1 VDAVDQALIAT
12 SRGASG
18 AKPFS
23 REIFPPPMSKHS
35 IKAVLLQVHSVIGL
49 AISLVL
55 TLIGMTGATMSFE
68 DEIGAS
74 LNAGIMRVEARSAP
88 MLTPDELIARLQ
100 ASRDFGKVSA
110 VTMASDPSTAV
121 RIRFARNEGGSRPSS
136 VYVDPYDAHVLG
148 TPRGEDFFATVR
160 KLHRWLLLPGDA
172 NGYGRQITGV
182 VAIGLIALLIS
193 GIVLR
198 WPRRASSMKMWLK
211 PNLALRGRGFHR
223 SLHSVAGTWVLVIYL
238 VMALTGLWYSFD
250 WYKNGAIWLLS
261 RPSVVAAPMQP
272 KSPRGA
278 TDAAQLAFDRAWSAF
293 LHEQGSRFAT
303 AQLTLP
309 AGAGTVLRIRSWA
322 RDASHEGARDEFR
335 IDTVTG
341 RLISSEIYA
350 DKPIGERILSS
361 VLDIHR
367 GSIFGWPG
375 KLLFMVAAALMP
387 LFMVTGLMLYLSRRK
402 HRRVSRPALGSL
414 VPGE

>member
-1 VDAVDQALIAT
+1 
-12 SRGASG
+12 
-18 AKPFS
+18 
-23 REIFPPPMSKHS
+23 MSKHS
-35 IKAVLLQVHSVIGL
+35 IKAALLHVHSIVGL

-55 TLIGMTGATMSFE
+55 SLIAITGTMMSFE

-74 LNAGIMRVEARSAP
+74 LNAGMMRVEARSAP
-88 MLTPDELIARLQ
+88 MLTPDGLIARLQ
-100 ASRDFGKVSA
+100 AVHDLGKVSA
-110 VTMASDPSTAV
+110 VTMSSDPSAAV
-121 RIRFARNEGGSRPSS
+121 RIRFARSEGGARPSS
-136 VYVDPYDAHVLG
+136 VYVDPYDGHLLG

-160 KLHRWLLLPGDA
+160 RLHRWLLLPGDA

-182 VAIGLIALLIS
+182 VAIGLIVLLIS

-198 WPRRASSMKMWLK
+198 WPRRAGSMKMWLK
-211 PNLALRGRGFHR
+211 PNLALRGRGFQR

-250 WYKNGAIWLLS
+250 WYKNGAVWLLS
-261 RPSVVAAPMQP
+261 RPSLVAAPTQP
-272 KSPRGA
+272 KSPRRTGA
-278 TDAAQLAFDRAWSAF
+278 TDAAPLALDRAWSTF
-293 LHEQGSRFAT
+293 LREQGSRFAT

-309 AGAGTVLRIRSWA
+309 TGAGAVVRVRSWA

-335 IDTVTG
+335 IDAVTG
-341 RLISSEIYA
+341 QLTSSEIYA

-375 KLLFMVAAALMP
+375 KLLFMLAAALMP
-387 LFMVTGLMLYLSRRK
+387 TFMVTGFMLYLSRRK
-402 HRRVSRPALGSL
+402 HRRVPQPTLGSL

>member
-1 VDAVDQALIAT
+1 
-12 SRGASG
+12 
-18 AKPFS
+18 
-23 REIFPPPMSKHS
+23 MSKYS
-35 IKAVLLQVHSVIGL
+35 IKAALLQVHSIIGL

-100 ASRDFGKVSA
+100 AAHDFGKVSA
-110 VTMASDPSTAV
+110 MTMASDPSAAV
-121 RIRFARNEGGSRPSS
+121 RIRFARNEGGARPSS
-136 VYVDPYDAHVLG
+136 VYIDPYDAHVLG
-148 TPRGEDFFATVR
+148 APQGEDFFATVR

-182 VAIGLIALLIS
+182 AAIGLIVMLIS

-198 WPRRASSMKMWLK
+198 WPHRARSVKMWLK
-211 PNLALRGRGFHR
+211 PNLALRGRGFQR
-223 SLHSVAGTWVLVIYL
+223 SLHSVAGTWVLVVYL
-238 VMALTGLWYSFD
+238 VMTLTGLWYSFE
-250 WYKNGAIWLLS
+250 WYKNGATWLLS
-261 RPSVVAAPMQP
+261 RPSTVAAPMQP
-272 KSPRGA
+272 KSPRGVGA
-278 TDAAQLAFDRAWSAF
+278 ADARPLAEPLALDRAWSAF

-309 AGAGTVLRIRSWA
+309 AGGGTVVRIRSWA

-335 IDTVTG
+335 IDAVTG
-341 RLISSEIYA
+341 RLMSAELYA
-350 DKPIGERILSS
+350 DKSIGERILSS

-375 KLLFMVAAALMP
+375 KLLFMLAAALMP
-387 LFMVTGLMLYLSRRK
+387 LFVVTGFMLYLSRRK
-402 HRRVSRPALGSL
+402 HRRVSQPTLGSL

>member
-1 VDAVDQALIAT
+1 MFL
-12 SRGASG
+12 S
-18 AKPFS
+18 
-23 REIFPPPMSKHS
+23 SKNSSKNKHA
-35 IKAVLLQVHSVIGL
+35 IKAALLQVHSIIGL

-55 TLIGMTGATMSFE
+55 TVVGLTGATMSFE

-74 LNAGIMRVEARSAP
+74 LNGGMMQVEARAAP

-100 ASRDFGKVSA
+100 AAHDFGKVSA
-110 VTMASDPSTAV
+110 IMMASDPSAAV

-182 VAIGLIALLIS
+182 VAIGLIVMLIS

-198 WPRRASSMKMWLK
+198 WPHRAGSVKMWLK
-211 PNLALRGRGFHR
+211 PNLGLRGRGLHR
-223 SLHSVAGTWVLVIYL
+223 SLHAVAGTWVLLVYL

-250 WYKNGAIWLLS
+250 WYKNGATWLLS
-261 RPSVVAAPMQP
+261 RPSTAPMQP
-272 KSPRGA
+272 KSPRAVGA
-278 TDAAQLAFDRAWSAF
+278 ADVKPDTKPDSKPLALDRAWSTF

-309 AGAGTVLRIRSWA
+309 AGAGTLVRIRSWA
-322 RDASHEGARDEFR
+322 RDASHDGARDEFR
-335 IDTVTG
+335 IDAVTG
-341 RLISSEIYA
+341 RLVSSEIYA
-350 DKPIGERILSS
+350 DKTVGERILSS

-367 GSIFGWPG
+367 GSVLGWPG

-387 LFMVTGLMLYLSRRK
+387 LFVVTGFMLYLSRRR
-402 HRRVSRPALGSL
+402 HRRLSQPAIGSL